1 MYCQFF
7 GFSEKPFDVTP
18 DPSFLYLT
26 AGHREALSALIYG
39 IRERRGFVVLI
50 GEVGTGKTTLLN
62 ALSSRL
68 DQNVHMAFIFN
79 TDMSFQQMLNMA
91 LIELGLTRPEE
102 HLTKVKALH
111 RLNHFAAQELAWG
124 GNVVLVVDE
133 AQNLDQSSLEN
144 LRLLS
149 NLETPKHKMIQ
160 IVLAGQPEL
169 VKKLRAPE
177 LRQLAQRISIK
188 GYITPLSRQKTYNYI
203 RHRLMVAGH
212 RGAPLFEKH
221 ALQRIWE
228 FSGGVPRRI
237 NIISDN
243 ALLIGYALGKKK
255 ITESMVE
262 EAIMDLGWSSFSD
275 SGMIQRPV
283 LLKLAV
289 PPERKFL
296 ESWFAKTPSLI
307 VNEFSLFR
315 CWAIPWSDPWKIRR
329 KTGRCPTSVQ

>member
-188 GYITPLSRQKTYNYI
+188 GYKNTHCN
-203 RHRLMVAGH
+203 
-212 RGAPLFEKH
+212 
-221 ALQRIWE
+221 
-228 FSGGVPRRI
+228 
-237 NIISDN
+237 
-243 ALLIGYALGKKK
+243 GYGSSPVVFRE
-255 ITESMVE
+255 ES
-262 EAIMDLGWSSFSD
+262 
-275 SGMIQRPV
+275 
-283 LLKLAV
+283 
-289 PPERKFL
+289 
-296 ESWFAKTPSLI
+296 T
-307 VNEFSLFR
+307 
-315 CWAIPWSDPWKIRR
+315 
-329 KTGRCPTSVQ
+329 